1 MVLKT
6 ERCSFSGL
14 RVYPGHGTRL
24 TKIDSVRYMIC
35 VYEEGC
41 RVSSS
46 MEAFASFAQTRV
58 AMVAMM
64 MMMMRAT
71 TTTTTSGATMMGRCA
86 REGARVIRARVAFAA
101 MGWRCTRGVTA
112 RARAGGDRAGGVGL
126 GL

>member
-1 MVLKT
+1 MT
-6 ERCSFSGL
+6 
-14 RVYPGHGTRL
+14 T
-24 TKIDSVRYMIC
+24 
-35 VYEEGC
+35 
-41 RVSSS
+41 
-46 MEAFASFAQTRV
+46 
-58 AMVAMM
+58 M

-71 TTTTTSGATMMGRCA
+71 TTSSGATMMGRCA